1 MPFEPTTDPFHVGLD
16 GEQKCLGHR
25 GAAPSPA
32 LCWPWGLVPG
42 WVAAGRAGAA
52 TGGGEVEGLPEPAGL
67 AAPGPRGLPHGACFR
82 AAGRSGWC
90 RLLDLDRRVW
100 IEG

>member
-1 MPFEPTTDPFHVGLD
+1 MPWP
-16 GEQKCLGHR
+16 QR
-25 GAAPSPA
+25 
-32 LCWPWGLVPG
+32 CWPPPPHRAGPRAWYLGG
-42 WVAAGRAGAA
+42 WAAGWAGAA
-52 TGGGEVEGLPEPAGL
+52 TGGEEAEELPEPAGL
-67 AAPGPRGLPHGACFR
+67 AAPGPRGRPHGACFR